1 MRLTSK
7 LLTAGLTVGGAV
19 GVAAVT
25 NKIFEVRAGVLDTV
39 LSGEERRFPWKY
51 GEILYKVKG
60 EREARPLLLIHGFG
74 PGASSFE
81 WRKNF
86 DTLAE
91 QFHVYA
97 IDLLGYGMSDR
108 PRVDYTAETFVDLI
122 GDFIREAIG
131 RPTIVVAHGLPG
143 AYVIAN
149 AYRRP
154 QLFERLMLVT
164 PPVTILQEAV
174 PGSTNA
180 ALKFMLRAPV
190 AGPFIYNLL
199 TRRSAIRSFYSKQGY
214 HDPELITDQLVKY
227 TYTSAHQANSHLPAA
242 SLLSDHLNMDVHEAL
257 ARLQQPIMAV
267 WGREGVLT
275 PTEVAD
281 SFKRVNPKIEIRILD
296 RCSQQP
302 QDEQAGQF
310 NNLAREFA
318 GQPIVQ

>member
-7 LLTAGLTVGGAV
+7 LLTAGLTVGGVVGAV
-19 GVAAVT
+19 AIT
-25 NKIFEVRAGVLDTV
+25 NKIIEARAGVLDTV

-51 GEILYKVKG
+51 GDIFYKVKG
-60 EREARPLLLIHGFG
+60 DREARPLLLIHGFG
-74 PGASSFE
+74 PGASSLE

-108 PRVDYTAETFVDLI
+108 PRIDYSPETFVDLI
-122 GDFIREAIG
+122 GDFIKEAIG

-154 QLFERLMLVT
+154 QLLERLMLVT
-164 PPVTILQEAV
+164 PPVIMLQETV

-180 ALKFMLRAPV
+180 ALKFILRAPV
-190 AGPFIYNLL
+190 VGPFIYNLL
-199 TRRSAIRSFYSKQGY
+199 TSRSAIRSFYDKQGY

-227 TYTSAHQANSHLPAA
+227 TYASAHQANSHLPAA
-242 SLLSDHLNMDVHEAL
+242 ALLSNYLNMDVHEAL
-257 ARLQQPIMAV
+257 VRLQQPIVAI
-267 WGREGVLT
+267 WGRESVST

-281 SFKRVNPKIEIRILD
+281 AFKRVNPKIEARILD
-296 RCSQQP
+296 RSSQQP

-310 NNLAREFA
+310 NNLVREFA
-318 GQPIVQ
+318 GQPIAQ